1 MHAAAGSGMLGHPG
15 GARSAGGGRAMAG
28 SEGVAAVA
36 QRRPTAAD
44 VLNNAGLLR
53 RLLDPVRRV
62 APILAVGQRV
72 LVTRHDDV
80 REVLRRDEDFTVGD
94 TNGPRLDRMN
104 GPFLLGMDRSPLY
117 LRDKSI
123 LQQAVYP
130 DDLDDLRVS
139 VRTAARSAV
148 EAAGGSGTIDVVT
161 DLARPITYCL
171 VSTYFGL
178 PGPGEATTLGWM
190 QDIFRA
196 VFVESGNPTVR
207 RSGERAAAQL
217 HAHADD
223 VIARTKLDLASAA
236 TRVPDTVV
244 ARLVRL
250 QSDPASSLS
259 DEGVRRNVSGLM
271 VAAVETMKA
280 VAHVV
285 DELLRRP
292 ATLADATEAARAD
305 DVESVAAFA
314 FEALR
319 FRPLNPILPRRVARP
334 TLVAEGTSRQRYLP
348 AGHTVLAGL
357 LPAMFDPAAVE
368 HPGEFRTD
376 RPVEVYLLFGHGLH
390 SCFGER
396 INRVQIPEMVT
407 ALLAAPGLRR
417 ASGPE
422 GQLSYKN
429 SFADRLVVELGTSR
443 PSASLQGVGA

>member
-1 MHAAAGSGMLGHPG
+1 
-15 GARSAGGGRAMAG
+15 MAG
-28 SEGVAAVA
+28 PSGIAAVA
-36 QRRPTAAD
+36 QRRPRAAD
-44 VLNNAGLLR
+44 LLNNASLLR
-53 RLLDPVRRV
+53 RLLDPVRRF

-94 TNGPRLDRMN
+94 TNGPRLDRLN

-130 DDLDDLRVS
+130 DDLGDLRAS
-139 VRTAARSAV
+139 VRTAARAAV
-148 EAAGGSGTIDVVT
+148 QAAGGSGTIDVVA
-161 DLARPITYCL
+161 DLARPITYRL
-171 VSTYFGL
+171 VSAYFGL
-178 PGPGEATTLGWM
+178 PGPSEAATLGWM

-196 VFVESGNPTVR
+196 AFLESGDPTAW
-207 RSGERAAAQL
+207 RSGEQAAAQL
-217 HAHADD
+217 HVHADD
-223 VIARTKLDLASAA
+223 VIARTKLDLASAG
-236 TRVPDTVV
+236 TIPDTVV

-250 QSDPASSLS
+250 QSDPDSSLS

-292 ATLADATEAARAD
+292 AALADASEAARAD

-319 FRPLNPILPRRVARP
+319 FRPLNPIVPRRVARP

-348 AGHTVLAGL
+348 AGHTVLACL

-376 RPVEVYLLFGHGLH
+376 RPAHVYLLFGHGIH
-390 SCFGER
+390 SCFGEQ

-407 ALLAAPGLRR
+407 ALLAAPSLRR
-417 ASGPE
+417 ASGPA

-429 SFADRLVVELGTSR
+429 SFADRLVVKIGPNQR
-443 PSASLQGVGA
+443 SADPHEVGA